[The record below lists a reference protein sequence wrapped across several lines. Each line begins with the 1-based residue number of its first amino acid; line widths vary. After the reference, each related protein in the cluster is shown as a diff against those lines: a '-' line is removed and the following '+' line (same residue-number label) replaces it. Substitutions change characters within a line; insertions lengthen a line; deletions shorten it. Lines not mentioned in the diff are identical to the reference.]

1 MNVAAIACH
10 TFCCMPGAPL
20 TQRKRSLSAL
30 ELSIALL
37 QNLLW
42 SLAIRF
48 SHKSK
53 IKSNHWK
60 KLRGTLNTQ
69 TQRYA
74 LKTECHPRHHVQ
86 NSEDRDKYIN
96 DKARKCHAGDCTL
109 VSSSCGQ
116 PQGELHPDVRAPT
129 HGWMVSV
136 AMYAGGMKLDFGWD
150 QLGSHPVAPQPPLGQ
165 SAQAR
170 KGSKASVQLR
180 PPEMDRNRVSILSL
194 AHLQGK

>member
-1 MNVAAIACH
+1 MSPRLPV
-10 TFCCMPGAPL
+10 T
-20 TQRKRSLSAL
+20 LSAACRGPPL
-30 ELSIALL
+30 HSVNGPCQPWNFRLRCYKTCFD
-37 QNLLW
+37 LW
-42 SLAIRF
+42 PFASPTKA
-48 SHKSK
+48 KSRAT
-53 IKSNHWK
+53 IEK

-116 PQGELHPDVRAPT
+116 PQGAQGELHPDVRAPT

-136 AMYAGGMKLDFGWD
+136 AMYAGGMK
-150 QLGSHPVAPQPPLGQ
+150 
-165 SAQAR
+165 
-170 KGSKASVQLR
+170 
-180 PPEMDRNRVSILSL
+180 
-194 AHLQGK
+194 